1 MKLFPLI
8 KEIISEVGEGTAK
21 PYNYTSEHGIQRG
34 YDDNSADDT
43 ASFTTEDGDRYEVKL
58 NAFWG
63 DNYWAEKVGNHFT
76 IDFYLKDKDAGFNDA
91 YTVVNKGRLFRIMAT
106 IVQIAKEF
114 MYLIDYK
121 ENFIDQLIVTPT
133 KSEDFDD
140 NRRANLYMAY
150 MKKHLPI
157 KRINYD
163 GEEIIAILK

>member
-21 PYNYTSEHGIQRG
+21 PYSYTSRHGIQRG
-34 YDDNSADDT
+34 QQDNAAYDT

-58 NAFWG
+58 NAFWD

-133 KSEDFDD
+133 KSDDFDD

-150 MKKHLPI
+150 MRKHLPI
-157 KRINYD
+157 KSINYD
-163 GEEIIAILK
+163 GDEIIAILK

>member
-21 PYNYTSEHGIQRG
+21 PYSYTSEHGIQRG
-34 YDDNSADDT
+34 SDDNSADDT

-133 KSEDFDD
+133 KSDDFDD